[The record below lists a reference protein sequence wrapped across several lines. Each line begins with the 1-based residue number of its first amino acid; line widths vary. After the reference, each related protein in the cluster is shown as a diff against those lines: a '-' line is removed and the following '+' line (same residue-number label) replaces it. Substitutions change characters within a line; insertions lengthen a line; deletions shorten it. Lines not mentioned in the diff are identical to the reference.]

1 MTNKEKYRNEII
13 ELAVNTGKL
22 VLKMESL
29 HFAEKLNVKSV
40 IFMNQIRAKEVRIIF
55 ANCLIR
61 SMLSR
66 LLIGLKFRSIRRFW

>member
-40 IFMNQIRAKEVRIIF
+40 I
-55 ANCLIR
+55 L
-61 SMLSR
+61 
-66 LLIGLKFRSIRRFW
+66 

>member
-22 VLKMESL
+22 VLKNGEPAL
-29 HFAEKLNVKSV
+29 CRETKCEECD
-40 IFMNQIRAKEVRIIF
+40 FMNQIRAKEVRIIF